1 MKKHILTLA
10 FYLLP
15 LFTLAAT
22 DQPTTEK
29 PSGPIDLSTHYITG
43 ERLVVQSFDG
53 EGYRTT
59 RYNFDGLGRPL
70 QRIAVQA
77 SPAGRD
83 VIDFVVYDCMG
94 RTDSVVYL
102 PYTKANAPTYAGS
115 PQEQAAFYHDL
126 LDDKQDA
133 RYAFSVKGY
142 DRSPLGRVQSFSAP
156 GACHHALSAGGEPVR
171 YRYRL
176 NAFPVTISM
185 PSTPVVS
192 GTTVPPGTLPG
203 GIVTNPGQAVPYQRL
218 DSVKRFSVN
227 DAGVLC
233 FEGYYPPNTLAAV
246 IREQRT
252 MQQMIVT
259 TCDYTDSRG
268 NRVARKVS
276 GGGDVRWS
284 YTVYDDYDRLR
295 YEIPPVCDGIFSTP
309 GKKVTLTTLN
319 PSCTYRA
326 YDSRG
331 NCILLRNPGQAATYT
346 VYDSQDRPIF
356 TQDGNQRVKSEWTYC
371 KYDDY
376 GRVLETHLVSCPD
389 EVAVIRAR
397 FSELAGYDAHRKMLG
412 TCTPVMLL
420 SRSVYGGYDDYDL
433 VAGTTLIPGGE
444 IDATGG
450 IPDLPTVLPP
460 TGDLTMLP
468 VQKKK
473 VYRPFTIPADLAF
486 RPVTGVV
493 TEEDCY
499 DDPTGMK
506 IYERL
511 AILPDAETDTA
522 AYVERAMYYDREG
535 RMVQSVTRNH
545 LRGLSRLS
553 YRYDFPG
560 NLLVQHEWRQAG
572 PGVAADVKV
581 TRNTFDDYGRL
592 LDSRTRLND
601 GPEAVMHY
609 AYDERALLSDAVA
622 GGEVLHETYRY
633 DVAGRLTAQDNGLFR
648 MALHREKPLL
658 PASRPTYAGQVSEC
672 VWQHKNFPGTEQT
685 YAYYYDP
692 WGQFRTAFHYQGT
705 RRTDRFT
712 ENGIAYDPSG
722 NITSLTRTN
731 DNQPK
736 NILTYR
742 YSGNKLLSVSDKD
755 VLVKRFAY
763 DLNGNVSQESQKGW
777 NYHYN
782 SLNLTERVTD
792 KRLNTL
798 AAYRYLADGTKIG
811 VRDAAGN
818 GYEYLG
824 SLIYRRTPNGL
835 EIEST
840 DFAGGRI
847 LKTSAKYDL
856 RYFVRDYLGSVR
868 AIVDGKGQRLEAIDY
883 MPYGSRWKDPMRLVT
898 DNRFLYN
905 GKEWQPTGELNVLD
919 YGARHYDPEL
929 GRWFNPDPAMQFL
942 NPYTFCGNDP
952 VNLVDL
958 NGCEATTG
966 GFTLTDQGEIGAFLD
981 YLRDNGILMDIDP
994 LMNFLSEQHT
1004 ILRSNGSGGGGTA
1017 LNVLLPTMYVDRFGP
1032 EHLRKL
1038 QRMHEDLMRR
1048 LDHLTTMTNPIVQ
1061 GIHEAQGRFIRTAV
1075 DLSGYALDWAGCGIE
1090 YASIAIASTGL
1101 GAEAGAVLYAL
1112 GNGMRLMGTGIQTIT
1127 DLSDKNYEDAS
1138 KKIISTAMFRGF
1150 SKIGALAKLTKG
1162 QQYIWD
1168 YIINPFEDTFNFM
1181 VE

>member
-10 FYLLP
+10 LYLLP
-15 LFTLAAT
+15 LVTWAAI
-22 DQPTTEK
+22 DRPTTEK
-29 PSGPIDLSTHYITG
+29 PNGPIDFSTHYITG
-43 ERLVVQSFDG
+43 GRVVEHTYNG
-53 EGYRTT
+53 TGYRTT
-59 RYNFDGLGRPL
+59 RYNFDGLGRPY

-115 PQEQAAFYHDL
+115 PQEQAAFYNAL
-126 LDDKQDA
+126 IDDQQDA
-133 RYAFSVKGY
+133 RCAFSAREY
-142 DRSPLGRVQSFSAP
+142 DRSPRGLVTSLSTPGSLSHSITGRP
-156 GACHHALSAGGEPVR
+156 IR
-171 YRYRL
+171 YEYRL
-176 NAFPVTISM
+176 NALTVKFTGAGTVPVL
-185 PSTPVVS
+185 PL
-192 GTTVPPGTLPG
+192 GTTTLPGKLPG

-276 GGGDVRWS
+276 AGGDVRWS

-309 GKKVTLTTLN
+309 GKKVTPNTLN
-319 PSCTYRA
+319 PSCTYRE
-326 YDSRG
+326 YDGRG
-331 NCILLRNPGQAATYT
+331 NCILLRNPGQNAIYKI
-346 VYDSQDRPIF
+346 YDRNGRPIL
-356 TQDGNQRVKSEWTYC
+356 TQNANQRIQNQWFYH

-376 GRVLETHLVSCPD
+376 NRVLETHLVSCAD

-473 VYRPFTIPADLAF
+473 VYRPFTVPADLAF

-572 PGVAADVKV
+572 PGVAPDVKV

-601 GPEAVMHY
+601 APEAVMHY
-609 AYDERALLSDAVA
+609 AYDERSLLSDAVA
-622 GGEVLHETYRY
+622 GDKVLHETYRY
-633 DVAGRLTAQDNGLFR
+633 DVAGRLTAQDNDLFSMSLR
-648 MALHREKPLL
+648 RDKPLL
-658 PASRPTYAGQVSEC
+658 PASRPTYAGQVAEC
-672 VWQHKNFPGTEQT
+672 VWQHKNYPGTEQA

-692 WGQFRTAFHYQGT
+692 WGQFTTAFHYEGT

-712 ENGIAYDPSG
+712 ENGLAYDLNG

-736 NILTYR
+736 NILSYR
-742 YSGNKLLSVSDKD
+742 YSGNKLLSVTDKD
-755 VLVKRFAY
+755 VIVKRLAY
-763 DLNGNVSQESQKGW
+763 DRNGNVSQESQKGW
-777 NYHYN
+777 RYQYN

-798 AAYRYLADGTKIG
+798 AAYRYLSDGTKIG
-811 VRDAAGN
+811 VTDQYGN

-824 SLIYRRTPNGL
+824 SLIYRRSPSGL

-840 DFAGGRI
+840 DFAAGRI
-847 LKTSAKYDL
+847 IKTSTKYDL

-868 AIVDGKGQRLEAIDY
+868 AIVNAQGQRLEAIDY

-898 DNRFLYN
+898 DNRFLFN
-905 GKEWQPTGELNVLD
+905 GKEWQPTGDLDVLD

-942 NPYTFCGNDP
+942 NPYTFCANDP
-952 VNLVDL
+952 VNLIDL
-958 NGCEATTG
+958 NGMWSNQVG
-966 GFTLTDQGEIGAFLD
+966 GWEYTDDPKEIEDFL
-981 YLRDNGILMDIDP
+981 NGKGPNGGMIDP
-994 LMNFLSEQHT
+994 NEKPGVT
-1004 ILRSNGSGGGGTA
+1004 TEISNYFTNNDQEKNNDKQKGIGSGRVMINGKWVEVQKADYFSYTIIFLWWYRNAGGIPLY
-1017 LNVLLPTMYVDRFGP
+1017 LNESMFAYLLSKGKLGRPIEKDGIYTCGLIFYESDWDLRLSFGYSEVKYRLLNGNKNFIWLKDEYNFNAGDRFWLY
-1032 EHLRKL
+1032 EY
-1038 QRMHEDLMRR
+1038 
-1048 LDHLTTMTNPIVQ
+1048 LTRAGNLIP
-1061 GIHEAQGRFIRTAV
+1061 GDSFFIYFPAPP
-1075 DLSGYALDWAGCGIE
+1075 
-1090 YASIAIASTGL
+1090 
-1101 GAEAGAVLYAL
+1101 
-1112 GNGMRLMGTGIQTIT
+1112 
-1127 DLSDKNYEDAS
+1127 KNVCY
-1138 KKIISTAMFRGF
+1138 
-1150 SKIGALAKLTKG
+1150 
-1162 QQYIWD
+1162 
-1168 YIINPFEDTFNFM
+1168 
-1181 VE
+1181 